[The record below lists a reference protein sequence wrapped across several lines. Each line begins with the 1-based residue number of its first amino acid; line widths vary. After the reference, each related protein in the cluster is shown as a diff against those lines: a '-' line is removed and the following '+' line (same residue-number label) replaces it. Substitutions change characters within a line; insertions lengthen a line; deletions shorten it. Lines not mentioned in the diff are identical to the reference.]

1 MRVIIGA
8 VFVVVTVW
16 VFVAVTVAMF
26 IVEHIFA
33 ITVLGAVVAAVVL
46 VVRDQRCRSPRRR
59 LPAHPPPHYPAI
71 IAPARPASAV
81 LPQCGPVD
89 GMSSAALRSCAHRR
103 LPPSGRRSYP

>member
-8 VFVVVTVW
+8 VFVVVTVC

-46 VVRDQRCRSPRRR
+46 VVRHQRYRSPRRG
-59 LPAHPPPHYPAI
+59 LPAHQPPHYPAS
-71 IAPARPASAV
+71 IAPARPLSAAI
-81 LPQCGPVD
+81 PQWAADP
-89 GMSSAALRSCAHRR
+89 MSSAALRSRAYRS
-103 LPPSGRRSYP
+103 LPPSARRSYP